1 MILPFLLA
9 VTAAASAC
17 APVDGWNAG
26 RAGKPADAACTVAE
40 YAEAHKLGLALHGLA
55 SERAVIEA
63 GMKSLAADEQ
73 GKQRRR
79 QRQLETDIEAI
90 HGVATLRGWPY
101 EGALAPGAVK

>member
-1 MILPFLLA
+1 MTLSLWFT
-9 VTAAASAC
+9 VFAAASAC

-26 RAGKPADAACTVAE
+26 RAGKPADAACAAAE
-40 YAEAHKLGLALHGLA
+40 YAEAHKLGQALHGLA
-55 SERAVIEA
+55 GERAAIEA

-90 HGVATLRGWPY
+90 HGVATIRGWPY
-101 EGALAPGAVK
+101 AGAPDPGAVK